1 MVNVYIF
8 REDGTTP
15 EGYIEIDARY
25 RGRLIK
31 AGGTPLEISGAA
43 RHSHIASASSV
54 STVSPGKYGNFAYA
68 GTKASRLV
76 RGHNHLGQAN
86 VSRVAEASNFP
97 EVKKLRLVGR
107 DASDWNYKL
116 PPGSIVFRRA
126 VPETNW
132 LRTWSGEAKFIK
144 IEDYEAQTDSGSDSG
159 RHQHLVEGYTAR
171 EQARPGDGFSSG
183 GMGDNRDIIATYVEH
198 GHKFAGPITGSEY
211 NYSYWGCGLIK
222 SNIES
227 GIPQDSYL
235 LFDGLPDPAY
245 WEVVPMA
252 KDRYLKTTE
261 DGSMGTGGSVDSI
274 VHDHSGSMLTEG
286 SDDCFR
292 NLASDHDTTLCS
304 HQHQVGIHL
313 APSAAE
319 PLNVRFV
326 LARAKFD
333 LGMNAKSQVVMT

>member
-15 EGYIEIDARY
+15 VGYTEIDAIY

-43 RHSHIASASSV
+43 RHSHIGSASSV
-54 STVSPGKYGNFAYA
+54 STVSSGKFGNFAYA
-68 GTKASRLV
+68 GTKVSRLV
-76 RGHNHLGQAN
+76 RDHNHLGQAN
-86 VSRVAEASNFP
+86 LAKVAEVSNFP

-126 VPETNW
+126 VPEANW
-132 LRTWSGEAKFIK
+132 LRTWAGEDKFIK
-144 IEDYEAQTDSGSDSG
+144 IEDYEDKKQTESGG
-159 RHQHLVEGYTAR
+159 HQHFVEGYTAR

-183 GMGDNRDIIATYVEH
+183 GVGDKRDIIATYVEH
-198 GHKFAGPITGSEY
+198 DHKFAGAITGSEY

-222 SNIES
+222 SNTES

-235 LFDGLPDPAY
+235 LFDGLPDPTY

-252 KDRYLKTTE
+252 NGRYLKTTV

-274 VHDHSGSMLTEG
+274 VHDHSGSVLTED
-286 SDDCFR
+286 SNDCFR
-292 NLASDHDTTLCS
+292 NLASGHDTTLCS
-304 HQHQVGIHL
+304 HKHQVGIHL
-313 APSAAE
+313 APSSAE

-333 LGMNAKSQVVMT
+333 LGMPARSKVIMT